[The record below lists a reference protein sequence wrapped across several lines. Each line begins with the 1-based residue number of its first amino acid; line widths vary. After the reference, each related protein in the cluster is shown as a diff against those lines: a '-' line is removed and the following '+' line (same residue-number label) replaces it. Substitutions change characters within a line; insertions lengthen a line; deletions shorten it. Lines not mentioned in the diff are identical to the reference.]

1 MKFNEFVE
9 LGLENPL
16 SNLNKPF
23 NELAYADLKLES
35 AKAIYP
41 LIRAISTAKLT
52 RNYTYY
58 PMESMTEIGTEKES
72 PKGYLSFL
80 YPYARPVITEHRL
93 QDNSKAGIKG
103 DEPIGRVVAA
113 YWKGHTSEKATGG
126 RPGFVEGDGALYL
139 VPAITSP
146 TGIEKVTTGIY
157 QTVSIG
163 TKVSSAIESIT
174 GTDIAKPKEGDE
186 MPNWPVG
193 SVIENKE
200 GEPQLSFLKL
210 SGIEGREISF
220 VNAPSDTHAQIQKRD
235 IGKNGIR
242 LLTGHRT
249 KEGVKFYDIS
259 DRSEVFV
266 ENFVDT
272 DTFQDSYVRAENSV
286 MVEHTITSSTEVVET
301 LFNINDFVEY
311 NGLFGKVEGKIVNI
325 FTEGLVEFSGI
336 KLQASPSNPVARV
349 RIYKD
354 SKPTGMF
361 IHKNSAVLLQ
371 KDKN

>member
-1 MKFNEFVE
+1 MKFNEFID
-9 LGLENPL
+9 LGLENPA

-23 NELAYADLKLES
+23 NELAYSDLKLES

-58 PMESMTEIGTEKES
+58 PMESMTEVGSEVES

-93 QDNSKAGIKG
+93 QDSKNGIKG
-103 DEPIGRVVAA
+103 DEPIGRIVAS
-113 YWKGHTSEKATGG
+113 YWKGHTSEKATDGK
-126 RPGFVEGDGALYL
+126 PGFVEGDGALYL

-146 TGIEKVTTGIY
+146 AGIEKITTGIY

-186 MPNWPVG
+186 MPTWPVG
-193 SVIENKE
+193 SMIEGKE
-200 GEPQLSFLKL
+200 GEKKL
-210 SGIEGREISF
+210 SYLELSGLEGREISF

-235 IGKNGIR
+235 LGKNGIR
-242 LLTGHRT
+242 LLTGHKT

-272 DTFQDSYVRAENSV
+272 DNFQDSYERAENCAI
-286 MVEHTITSSTEVVET
+286 VEPKNVSTPSETTSIKIGE
-301 LFNINDFVEY
+301 FVEY
-311 NGLFGKVEGKIVNI
+311 TGMFGSVEGKIVNI
-325 FTEGLVEFSGI
+325 FTDGLVEFAGI
-336 KLQASPSNPVARV
+336 NLQASPSNPVARV
-349 RIYKD
+349 RVYKD
-354 SKPTGMF
+354 SKPTNVF
-361 IHKNSAVLLQ
+361 IHKNLAVLLQ